1 MPRVTCRRVEPIIID
16 FEDKTLECF
25 INVDALII
33 LSDEFGDLRI
43 LAEDATKKPYDV
55 GAKLLYAGIKTNRL
69 DFTLEDAKL
78 IVCNC
83 GTQLIHLLTDAFVR
97 CCGNVG
103 GEDFTK
109 KYIQE
114 LEKKIAQHN
123 KI

>member
-1 MPRVTCRRVEPIIID
+1 MPRITCRRVEPIIIE
-16 FEDKTLECF
+16 FEDETLECF

-33 LSDEFGDLRI
+33 LSDEFGNLTT
-43 LAEDATKKPYDV
+43 LAEEATKKPYDV
-55 GAKLLYAGIKTNRL
+55 GAKLLYAGIKTNRA
-69 DFTLEDAKL
+69 DFTLDEAKV
-78 IVCNC
+78 IICNC

-114 LEKKIAQHN
+114 LEKKIAQYN
-123 KI
+123 KL